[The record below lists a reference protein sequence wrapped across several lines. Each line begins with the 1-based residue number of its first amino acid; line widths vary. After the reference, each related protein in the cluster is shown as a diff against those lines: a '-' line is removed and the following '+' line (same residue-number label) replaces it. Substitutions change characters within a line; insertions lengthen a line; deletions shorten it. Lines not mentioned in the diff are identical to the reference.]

1 MASLIGLAVAGAGIW
16 SASQSSK
23 STKKGLNEQLKEM
36 ARIRAENQKI
46 AKETLN
52 AEQGILD
59 ALPSL
64 KSLLGEGGEI
74 ADSQRQN
81 LLDFVLGTTQ
91 EDLRSAQRTNAQ
103 IANFDFS
110 GLNNDISK
118 ILRSGQFD
126 IIAASAGEP
135 IGSIANLSAQNVN
148 AFAQQGLS
156 NYLAISDFFAKT
168 GQVDRFNPYNIATDL
183 YKVQEG
189 QVNARIGIQE
199 SYASRMTQSNNNWA
213 ASFADI
219 SNAQIAN
226 QANKYAA
233 YNSAIANGFSAYSG
247 ASSLATNKQTANAQV
262 GFYNSAISALGG
274 IGG

>member
-16 SASQSSK
+16 SASKSSK
-23 STKKGLNEQLKEM
+23 STKKGLDSQLEEM

-46 AKETLN
+46 AKETLST
-52 AEQGILD
+52 EQGIID
-59 ALPSL
+59 SLPSL
-64 KSLLGEGGEI
+64 SSLLKEGGDI

-81 LLDFVLGTTQ
+81 LLDFVMGTSQ
-91 EDLRSAQRTNAQ
+91 NDLRSAQQTNAQ

-110 GLNNDISK
+110 SLNNDISK
-118 ILRSGQFD
+118 ILRSNQFD
-126 IIAASAGEP
+126 VIAASAGEP
-135 IGSIANLSAQNVN
+135 IGTIANLSAQNVN

-168 GQVDRFNPYNIATDL
+168 GQVDRFNPYSIATDL
-183 YKVQEG
+183 YKVEEG
-189 QVNARIGIQE
+189 QINAKIGIQE

-247 ASSLATNKQTANAQV
+247 ASSLKTNRTVADAQV
-262 GFYNSAISALGG
+262 GFYNAQTSK
-274 IGG
+274 IGA